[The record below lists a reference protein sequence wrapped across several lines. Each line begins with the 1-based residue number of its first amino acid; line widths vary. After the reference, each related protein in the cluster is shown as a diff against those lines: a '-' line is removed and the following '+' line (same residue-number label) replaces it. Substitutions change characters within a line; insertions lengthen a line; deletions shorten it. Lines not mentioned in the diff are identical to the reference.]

1 MTTAASRAQAAPGPV
16 VGGDSRGSARITN
29 VRATPVNIPLEAPY
43 RWSVGTFPGFS
54 KTIVEVETDLGV
66 TGIGEAPNPY
76 VAGLIE
82 SGLGPSLTGADPYDL
97 ADCERRCLPP
107 IRVLK
112 NTDDDA
118 VRRAFGGIEMAL
130 WDLVGKLEGKSIA
143 SLLGG
148 RVRDDVAFTEYFALR
163 LPRDGRGG
171 EATPADVA
179 RYCARMQEEHG
190 STAFEGKV
198 GVEPL
203 GIEVAIVREVRR
215 AIGDDSL
222 LRLDAN
228 MSWSTTVA
236 RDALRQ
242 FERYDVQSVEEPVRS
257 LPELARLRHSTSI
270 SFSSH
275 DPDLKAGVALGVPDA
290 FVINLTALGGLRRSL
305 SFVAA
310 CEELGFDVWFYSP
323 DAGVAN
329 AAYLQVAAATEWIS
343 RPSQTLLRWHLD
355 DVIEEGPFRPERNQV
370 AVPDRPGLGVTL
382 DRKALERC
390 RDRFLEEGP
399 YDQYADPTRPG
410 YIR

>member
-1 MTTAASRAQAAPGPV
+1 
-16 VGGDSRGSARITN
+16 
-29 VRATPVNIPLEAPY
+29 
-43 RWSVGTFPGFS
+43 
-54 KTIVEVETDLGV
+54 
-66 TGIGEAPNPY
+66 
-76 VAGLIE
+76 
-82 SGLGPSLTGADPYDL
+82 
-97 ADCERRCLPP
+97 
-107 IRVLK
+107 
-112 NTDDDA
+112 
-118 VRRAFGGIEMAL
+118 MAL
-130 WDLVGKLEGKSIA
+130 WDLIGQLEGKSLA

-148 RVRDDVAFTEYFALR
+148 RVRDAVSFTEYFALR
-163 LPRDGRGG
+163 LPQNGRGG
-171 EATPADVA
+171 ESTPADVA
-179 RYCARMQEEHG
+179 RYCARMQEQFG

-203 GIEVAIVREVRR
+203 GVEVSIVREVRR
-215 AIGDDSL
+215 AIGEESL

-242 FERYDVQSVEEPVRS
+242 FERFDVQSVEEPVRS
-257 LPELARLRHSTSI
+257 LPEMARLRPSTSI

-275 DPDLKAGVALGVPDA
+275 EPDLKTGVALGVPDA
-290 FVINLTALGGLRRSL
+290 FVINLTALGGIRRSL
-305 SFVAA
+305 GFVSA

-355 DVIEEGPFRPERNQV
+355 DVIEQGPFRPERNH
-370 AVPDRPGLGVTL
+370 VPVPSGPGLGVTL
-382 DRKALERC
+382 DRKALARC
-390 RDRFLEEGP
+390 HERFLADGP